1 MPGEVALDRTLS
13 LSLCVCVCVCV
24 CEAMSLEASHLI
36 ISRPLWACVL
46 SENAGKDLGVT
57 GAVFLIHV
65 QSVINANS
73 DKPCEV

>member
-1 MPGEVALDRTLS
+1 MPG
-13 LSLCVCVCVCV
+13 
-24 CEAMSLEASHLI
+24 AMSLEASHLI

-57 GAVFLIHV
+57 GAVFLIYV